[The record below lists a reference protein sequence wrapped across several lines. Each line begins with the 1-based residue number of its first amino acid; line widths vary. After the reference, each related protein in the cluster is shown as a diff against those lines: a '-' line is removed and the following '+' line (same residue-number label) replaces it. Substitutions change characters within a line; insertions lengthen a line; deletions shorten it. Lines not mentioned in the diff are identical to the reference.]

1 LISFAKH
8 KDPARILRNAV
19 LDDKTPAKAGTIIEY
34 WRGSMD
40 IDPSG
45 LRKEVFD
52 EARRLYDLG
61 HVILFHHRYGDYDYG
76 YCVGVVK

>member
-1 LISFAKH
+1 LIIFAKH
-8 KDPARILRNAV
+8 KDPARVLRNAV
-19 LDDKTPAKAGTIIEY
+19 LGDKTPAKPGTIIEY

-52 EARRLYDLG
+52 EARRLYD
-61 HVILFHHRYGDYDYG
+61 FRRR
-76 YCVGVVK
+76 